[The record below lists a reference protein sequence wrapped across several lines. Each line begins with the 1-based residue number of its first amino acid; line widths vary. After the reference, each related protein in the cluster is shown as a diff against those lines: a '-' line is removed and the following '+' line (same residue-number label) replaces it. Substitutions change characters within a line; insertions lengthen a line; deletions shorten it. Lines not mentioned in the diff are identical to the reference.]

1 MANQKSTKKKTT
13 KVKKAPSKRPVSPIG
28 GGQGGF
34 MTANGTTSS
43 STRG

>member
-1 MANQKSTKKKTT
+1 VSKAKKPSAKTKKKAPA
-13 KVKKAPSKRPVSPIG
+13 KKRAISPIG

-34 MTANGTTSS
+34 MTATGTTSS

>member
-1 MANQKSTKKKTT
+1 MSTSKKDTTKKKT
-13 KVKKAPSKRPVSPIG
+13 KKAPAKKRAISPIG

-43 STRG
+43 GTRG